1 MSEAKKFEQKTITVG
16 ENEYVLQKL
25 PTRKAL
31 EIKQKWLDANGQI
44 IELNFYDEILE
55 HIVVNPKKTVDD
67 FDDMSELQTLGTEA
81 SNFQF
86 GGKFTKNN

>member
-31 EIKQKWLDANGQI
+31 EIKQKWLDSNGQI
-44 IELNFYDEILE
+44 IELNLYDEVLE

-67 FDDMSELQTLGTEA
+67 FDDISELQTLGTEA
-81 SNFQF
+81 LNFQF
-86 GGKFTKNN
+86 GGKYTKNN

>member
-1 MSEAKKFEQKTITVG
+1 MTEAKKFEQKTVTVA
-16 ENEYVLQKL
+16 NKEYVLQKL

-44 IELNFYDEILE
+44 IELEMYDQVLE

-67 FDDMSELQTLGTEA
+67 FDDISELNKLGTQA
-81 SNFQF
+81 VNFQF

>member
-1 MSEAKKFEQKTITVG
+1 MSEAKKFEQKTVTIG
-16 ENEYVLQKL
+16 DKDYILQKV

-44 IELNFYDEILE
+44 IELNMYEQVLE
-55 HIVVNPKKTVDD
+55 HIVVNPKCDIDD
-67 FDDMSELQTLGTEA
+67 FDDISELQTLGMEA
-81 SNFQF
+81 VNFQF

>member
-1 MSEAKKFEQKTITVG
+1 MTEAKKFEQKTITVG

-31 EIKQKWLDANGQI
+31 EIKQKWLDSNGQI
-44 IELNFYDEILE
+44 IELNLYDEVLE

-67 FDDMSELQTLGTEA
+67 FDDISELQALGTEA
-81 SNFQF
+81 LNFQF
-86 GGKFTKNN
+86 GGKYTKNN

>member
-31 EIKQKWLDANGQI
+31 EIKQKWLDSNGQI
-44 IELNFYDEILE
+44 IELNLYDEVLE
-55 HIVVNPKKTVDD
+55 HIVVNPKKIVDD
-67 FDDMSELQTLGTEA
+67 FDDISELQTLGTEA
-81 SNFQF
+81 LNFQF
-86 GGKFTKNN
+86 GGKYTKNN

>member
-1 MSEAKKFEQKTITVG
+1 MAEAKKFEQKTITVG

-44 IELNFYDEILE
+44 IEIIFYDEILE

-67 FDDMSELQTLGTEA
+67 FDDISELQILGAEA

-86 GGKFTKNN
+86 GGKYTKNN

>member
-16 ENEYVLQKL
+16 DKDYVLQKL

-31 EIKQKWLDANGQI
+31 EIKQKWLDSNGQI
-44 IELNFYDEILE
+44 IELNLYDEVLE

-67 FDDMSELQTLGTEA
+67 FDDISELQTLGTEA
-81 SNFQF
+81 LNFQF
-86 GGKFTKNN
+86 GGKYTKNN